1 MKIDAKNI
9 YDKMVDYHRFA
20 CVLLAI
26 GVFLYLGMIIP
37 ENITTQ
43 KQLISAGGSI
53 SFIAGSLFFFFR
65 SKKLRKKL
73 EETDEGQEYLMK
85 K

>member
-1 MKIDAKNI
+1 MKIDAKQL

-20 CVLLAI
+20 SVLLAV

-37 ENITTQ
+37 EDLSTQ
-43 KQLISAGGSI
+43 KQLVTAGGSVA
-53 SFIAGSLFFFFR
+53 FIAGSLLFFFQ
-65 SKKLRKKL
+65 SKKLRKRL